1 MKGLAQRL
9 DALTLPSI
17 PKAFN
22 DVEATQILSI
32 LRNAQARVRPY
43 DGDYRAPWLLSAFDS
58 PVWHTTNRGR
68 EEHIQGHWRNTI
80 DIDWNQLLPNGAWL
94 VDPEYALLLSTL
106 KKMCVLLRSGYV
118 GRGLAPGNWRLATAQ
133 LLLVA
138 RWLVLH
144 EARYQPARHAFA
156 LLDQNALNL
165 LLSQISRGSWIE
177 ALQIPQRLLSA
188 WYARAFGEPCPQTF
202 LDNPYTLPSEVCGT
216 LTLWLTSQS
225 CYVTRRGGVHHG
237 LHNLD
242 RVRLALQVNTST
254 VFLMASNWVRVF
266 CRQFEPDF
274 RHSPLLLSTC
284 MYTEYPD
291 QTTRAR
297 QDTARSTA
305 SFGTLEQ
312 VAVTLGRI
320 LGAHRHLADAIPS
333 PGELSVKKAFDLA
346 KAHTRSAGHHPFIP
360 IATGLAYLNEAMRW
374 VHSYGEAIVDYYLAT
389 ISHLDFSTVNTLS
402 KQVKRD
408 AVRKAF
414 ASVQRTAFL
423 VEHHG
428 RTQPLADA
436 LGIQTFNRGNG
447 KAKFEALRQAPTLVE
462 ALDVLIGACIICI
475 ALLKPSREAELT
487 HLTRECLTRRH
498 DGYYLRFDLGKSNAG
513 EAYQTRDKPIPVITA
528 QAIRLLQ
535 RLGETL
541 SKAFGETRKRKDS
554 LFYLPC
560 ACLGIAINPNPKML
574 SNSLDR
580 FCDYVGLPPDTEG
593 RRWYVRV
600 HEMRK
605 WFLLLLFWAG
615 RFDVLDA
622 VRWIA
627 GHVDVAHTYAYI
639 EEQFPGEELPGI
651 EAEYSIDRLRRWDRA
666 KRETDSAAC
675 PADEPGLDALYDR
688 VRRHFNAAS
697 LVMIPEPQWTDY
709 VTALRAEGGFS
720 LYPQSIYGEDGE
732 HKVGLQV
739 SFVLAQNTA

>member
-22 DVEATQILSI
+22 DAEATQILSI

-43 DGDYRAPWLLSAFDS
+43 DGDYSPPWLLSAFDS
-58 PVWHTTNRGR
+58 PLWHTTNRGR
-68 EEHIQGHWRNTI
+68 EEHVQGRWRNTV
-80 DIDWNQLLPNGAWL
+80 DIDWNQLLPNGARL

-118 GRGLAPGNWRLATAQ
+118 GWGLAPGNWRLATAQ

-165 LLSQISRGSWIE
+165 LLRQISLGSWIE

-188 WYARAFGEPCPQTF
+188 WYPHAFGESCPRTF

-242 RVRLALQVNTST
+242 RARLALQVNTST
-254 VFLMASNWVRVF
+254 GFLTGSNWVRVF

-274 RHSPLLLSTC
+274 RHSPLLLSAC
-284 MYTEYPD
+284 MHTEYPD
-291 QTTRAR
+291 QTTPAR

-320 LGAHRHLADAIPS
+320 LGGHRHLADAIPS
-333 PGELSVKKAFDLA
+333 PEELSVKKAVDLA
-346 KAHTRSAGHHPFIP
+346 KAHTR
-360 IATGLAYLNEAMRW
+360 

-389 ISHLDFSTVNTLS
+389 ISHLDFSTLNTLS
-402 KQVKRD
+402 KQCKKA
-408 AVRKAF
+408 AVGKAF

-462 ALDVLIGACIICI
+462 TLDVLIGACIICI

-498 DGYYLRFDLGKSNAG
+498 GGYYLSFDLGKSNAG

-528 QAIRLLQ
+528 HAIRLLQ

-560 ACLGIAINPNPKML
+560 ACLGIAINPHSKML
-574 SNSLDR
+574 GNSLDR

-639 EEQFPGEELPGI
+639 EQQFPGEELPGI

-675 PADEPGLDALYDR
+675 LVDEPGLEALYDR
-688 VRRHFNAAS
+688 VCRYFNVAS

-720 LYPQSIYGEDGE
+720 LYPQSIYGKDGD
-732 HKVGLQV
+732 HRVGLQV